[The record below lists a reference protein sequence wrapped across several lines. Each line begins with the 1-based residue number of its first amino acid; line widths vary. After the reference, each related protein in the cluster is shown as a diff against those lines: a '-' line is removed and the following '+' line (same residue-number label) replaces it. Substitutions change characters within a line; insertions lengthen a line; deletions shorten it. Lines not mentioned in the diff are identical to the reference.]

1 MVQRNYLYQ
10 IRLARIASVFIGLL
24 AIALTFYYGNL
35 LDPLKLNLALYVT
48 ITVVPFIL
56 AIFGF
61 QGTSCTTL
69 ISMATGILTILNW
82 NKWTELSTAIDGS
95 FLAMLDSYGLEM
107 IAAHIF
113 KQPEGAGA
121 DCVGL
126 DNECIQIKQV
136 HAQ

>member
-61 QGTSCTTL
+61 QGTSHTTL

-113 KQPEGAGA
+113 KQPEGAGV

-126 DNECIQIKQV
+126 DDECIRIKQV